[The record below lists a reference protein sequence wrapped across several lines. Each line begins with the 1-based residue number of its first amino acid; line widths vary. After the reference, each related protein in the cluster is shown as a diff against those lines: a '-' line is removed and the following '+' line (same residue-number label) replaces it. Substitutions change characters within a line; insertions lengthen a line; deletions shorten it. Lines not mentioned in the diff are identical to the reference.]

1 MYKIYVYIDNDIDH
15 IYIYVFEKQIFSN
28 DSQARVKVLNF

>member
-15 IYIYVFEKQIFSN
+15 IYIYVFEKQKYFRMIL
-28 DSQARVKVLNF
+28 KLE